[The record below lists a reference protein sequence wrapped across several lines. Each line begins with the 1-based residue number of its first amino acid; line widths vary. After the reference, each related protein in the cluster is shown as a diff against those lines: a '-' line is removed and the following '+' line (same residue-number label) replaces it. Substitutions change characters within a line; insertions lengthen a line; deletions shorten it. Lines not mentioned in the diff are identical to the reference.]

1 MCADSSPVLKAA
13 WVKGCLSSP
22 LMRFSCSAPACHGTP
37 SVFFVLFLNI
47 KCHQCQA
54 SGHAW
59 QLIMAVDSARHCPG
73 IIGFQGREWG
83 DGGSPETTFRTVR
96 FQGLSPCLHP
106 PGLI

>member
-47 KCHQCQA
+47 KCYQCRA

-59 QLIMAVDSARHCPG
+59 QLIMAVDRQCQALPRHH
-73 IIGFQGREWG
+73 
-83 DGGSPETTFRTVR
+83 R
-96 FQGLSPCLHP
+96 FSG
-106 PGLI
+106 